1 MDWNVLELIWHYFAG
16 FDSFHFGIFSALGLL
31 MFLFAFSYAAYRGRE
46 ENPMQLAAE
55 VTIYVMVFALAL
67 DFMNVPSL
75 IVGILIIIAYEFIS
89 KHLCKTRFRVWIEGF
104 ISLWI
109 FLIIFALVGEYLRPI
124 IGVIGLVIFF
134 AMSEVRVREKKKED
148 ELESAKKEE
157 KKK

>member
-1 MDWNVLELIWHYFAG
+1 MNWNVLDLIWRYFAG
-16 FDSFHFGIFSALGLL
+16 FDSFHFGLLSALGLL

-55 VTIYVMVFALAL
+55 VSIYVMVFALAL

-75 IVGILIIIAYEFIS
+75 IVGILIILAYELIS
-89 KHLCKTRFRVWIEGF
+89 KHLCKTRFRVWVEGF

-109 FLIIFALVGEYLRPI
+109 LLTIFALVGEYLRPI

-134 AMSEVRVREKKKED
+134 AMSEVRVRELQKEKAG
-148 ELESAKKEE
+148 SEE